1 MRILFINN
9 SIIDFNKKKINKN
22 GGIEQCNIELAK
34 QLTKLGHNVNVA
46 SLINKKQHYQ
56 NIKNL
61 PLDFVLSINLK
72 KICDVV
78 ISSNFSKGFD
88 NQKDII
94 KILWMH
100 NELQIEKSI
109 RKKEL
114 LPILRNRPHCVFVS
128 EYLKNKTSN
137 LYPFKTR
144 VVLSN
149 GCSELFLN
157 NERKSKKKLIFIWTI
172 KRERGLEEIIKIWR
186 NFVIKQ
192 NPILELHIY
201 GLKKKLNKISKKN
214 YNNVGIK
221 FFGIVDRKILATKY
235 SYSTAMI
242 HPGYDETFCIS
253 ALEGQASGLPVITI
267 DRSALSERVLNNLN
281 GYKVKNFEEMGKT
294 IIKLANN
301 NHEWKKLSDNAI
313 NLSKKYAWKNI
324 GLKWQD
330 YLKKI
335 QKIDKS

>member
-9 SIIDFNKKKINKN
+9 SIIDFNRKIINKI
-22 GGIEQCNIELAK
+22 GGIEHCNIELAK
-34 QLTKLGHNVNVA
+34 QLTKLGHEVNIA
-46 SLINKKQHYQ
+46 SLINKKQHFQ

-128 EYLKNKTSN
+128 KYLKNKTSN

-144 VVLSN
+144 EVLPN

-157 NERKSKKKLIFIWTI
+157 NERKNKKKPIFIWTI
-172 KRERGLEEIIKIWR
+172 KREQGLEEIIKIWC
-186 NFVIKQ
+186 NFVIKK
-192 NPILELHIY
+192 NPKLELHVY
-201 GLKKKLNKISKKN
+201 GVKKILNKRTIKN

-281 GYKVKNFEEMGKT
+281 GYKVKNFEEMGKA

-324 GLKWQD
+324 GLMWQG

-335 QKIDKS
+335 QLIEKS

>member
-9 SIIDFNKKKINKN
+9 SRIDFNKKKINKI
-22 GGIEQCNIELAK
+22 GGIEHCNIELAK
-34 QLTKLGHNVNVA
+34 QLTKLGHEVNVA
-46 SLINKKQHYQ
+46 SLINKKQKFQ

-61 PLDFVLSINLK
+61 PLDFVLSTNLK
-72 KICDVV
+72 KICDVA
-78 ISSNFSKGFD
+78 ISSNFTKGFN

-109 RKKEL
+109 RKNEL
-114 LPILRNRPHCVFVS
+114 LPIFRNRPHCVFVS
-128 EYLKNKTSN
+128 KYLKNKTST

-144 VVLSN
+144 EVLPN

-157 NERKSKKKLIFIWTI
+157 NKRKNKKKPIFVWTI
-172 KRERGLEEIIKIWR
+172 KRERGLEEIIKIWC
-186 NFVIKQ
+186 NFVIKK
-192 NPILELHIY
+192 NPSLELHVY
-201 GLKKKLNKISKKN
+201 GLKKRLNVRTIKN
-214 YNNVGIK
+214 YNKVGIK

-253 ALEGQASGLPVITI
+253 ALEGQASGLPVITFN
-267 DRSALSERVLNNLN
+267 RSALSERVLNNLN
-281 GYKVKNFEEMGKT
+281 GYKVKSFEEMGKA
-294 IIKLANN
+294 IIKIANN
-301 NHEWKKLSDNAI
+301 NHDWKTLSDNAI

-324 GLKWQD
+324 ALMWQD

-335 QKIDKS
+335 QLMKKS

>member
-1 MRILFINN
+1 MFFAEIR
-9 SIIDFNKKKINKN
+9 
-22 GGIEQCNIELAK
+22 
-34 QLTKLGHNVNVA
+34 
-46 SLINKKQHYQ
+46 
-56 NIKNL
+56 
-61 PLDFVLSINLK
+61 
-72 KICDVV
+72 
-78 ISSNFSKGFD
+78 
-88 NQKDII
+88 
-94 KILWMH
+94 
-100 NELQIEKSI
+100 QITV
-109 RKKEL
+109 R
-114 LPILRNRPHCVFVS
+114 
-128 EYLKNKTSN
+128 T
-137 LYPFKTR
+137 
-144 VVLSN
+144 
-149 GCSELFLN
+149 
-157 NERKSKKKLIFIWTI
+157 KSKKKLIFIWTI

-301 NHEWKKLSDNAI
+301 NHEWKKLSDNI
-313 NLSKKYAWKNI
+313 FEIIEELSEEKVEEYELLFEEDEENDFE
-324 GLKWQD
+324 LE
-330 YLKKI
+330 
-335 QKIDKS
+335 